1 MRKKIKTEFQNNPS
15 YLYTMNKKVLL
26 MILDGWGITQDP
38 AVSAIAQA
46 DTPFIDSVL
55 GLIQQRGRVLGL
67 YPTFAAHDLAS
78 DVNNGED
85 TRELVD

>member
-1 MRKKIKTEFQNNPS
+1 MEIDALVTSVQEMGR
-15 YLYTMNKKVLL
+15 LV
-26 MILDGWGITQDP
+26 GI
-38 AVSAIAQA
+38 

-55 GLIQQRGRVLGL
+55 GLIQQRGKVLGL